1 MIYLDLGLKPY
12 CSTHLT
18 DNLNKRMENNMI
30 PYLKILIAFQE
41 DLNLLQADTYV
52 IQEIKPLQLTFI

>member
-1 MIYLDLGLKPY
+1 
-12 CSTHLT
+12 
-18 DNLNKRMENNMI
+18 MENNMI